1 MADPLVGLRAGSSN
15 PLAGF
20 SFDENGATPES
31 VRGLSGNTFGQGLG
45 AGFAGWTAS
54 KIAADA
60 AVAEASGDYG
70 RAELL
75 KRQALAIQQEQE
87 ASAPRINGLRDI
99 RSLGDI
105 PDYISAKT
113 AEGLGSFVMPIAA
126 GTAGR
131 ALLGPVAGAAAAAGQ
146 FYEPGMGG
154 QVMRQWNDPRLMETT
169 TADQRLGMARAKGVA
184 DSMWGVAGVNN
195 ATKSLAGQSVA
206 PVTTSVRG
214 ALAEM
219 GKNSLKSMG
228 HMGVVSTGMERTG
241 QIAHSMLNPQR
252 DNTEDLHDL
261 VEAGVGGAVGMGL
274 PGAAGGGIH
283 AAKLMAVKGV
293 NAAGDLAGRAL
304 DKGKELGGAAVDATK
319 QAVKDATIP
328 DEIQRLHGEDRLRKN
343 AGAGLAERFQEFGK
357 DVGVQA
363 ADKAQNIIEGEH
375 PTVDATIT
383 KAKELYQAGKDV
395 LLGDT
400 DMDQTATLAKS
411 PAERAQGVDMELLRK
426 QMRVGARMTEQW
438 YNAFP
443 EQVQKEIGPVDFN
456 SMDSQAKIAAARQAH
471 IKKGDN
477 LAAVRDAILEVT
489 KYKEDNG
496 TYNKQTTSFA
506 KEVRSNLVDGHGIPE
521 SVAESIAKQ
530 AARAASGKGAD
541 ARGRIELE
549 FRALEESG
557 YLRPEEVKAAHSE
570 VIDRIMSMAAP
581 EDHQAIRASHPD
593 SWLKTKVSE
602 TLGKY
607 GFDRETAKE
616 LTGYLNVLID
626 QGGDRPASR
635 KMQNLIHDLAGD
647 DAAPLMRELK
657 NVIGAH
663 LADPARAQKMMDKM
677 AGRGIQSRAALTNVL
692 YQHQNKAAD
701 PNAKTE
707 PLEGPVAKRDPAWQK
722 ARNQTNVLVN
732 SYLDAQKMERHSA
745 TPERNQI
752 QAEIDKAVAK
762 GDHDKASD
770 LRLQLLDAEVTAE
783 TQSQKNGM
791 QAWIDGLKASYGE
804 KWGKIAELVQQHV
817 SDIRGVNEDKITH
830 GTRTPTEIEDL
841 DSPGAK
847 SKPYERDADPE
858 QIKATTTAENVTG
871 VQGETEGGKSTR
883 FFGSSTNG
891 SGKYQDF
898 PGAPQRGRA
907 MSQTLANVRGAHTE
921 GARVSRVSVQEW
933 AETRAAEKGGD
944 VKALYE
950 GAAHELLKE
959 DAQRLKDIREEKK
972 AADSDT
978 LDKLLREEQEIKD
991 RDRELITNP
1000 TEFFENN
1007 HAFGYAKVADATHEI
1022 LPVDQKMLDKFLT
1035 AKTEAGD
1042 GAMSMTLADGSAVRI
1057 NVPGM
1062 LKEFMRRASEQHT
1075 VGVNHEEM
1083 PLQERVR
1090 AAFLSMV
1097 TSLVDSN
1104 LLHKDDPFNL
1114 SDMNNLSKMLLIP
1127 SGKGKSLSF
1136 PGDMKLYEV
1145 PHENV
1150 VVRVSDVVANKP
1162 REVTMDAMKTTAAD
1176 PKPVL
1181 SGTKFRLNEGAL
1193 SQSNDTLSRSAEKGE
1208 AVAAITKDGKEFTI
1222 NMREL
1227 VRRTAYALGLD
1238 GDAVLREG
1246 VSNALAGE
1254 LVRRGLA
1261 VYEKEGYTVKSL
1273 HKDSPIG
1280 RAILWFGSED
1290 SYSLRQNKEQERLAN
1305 NPARANEQQGR
1316 KGNARLNEERPLPQE
1331 EGKDPSERPNTTVGM
1346 VVGKGKYEGS
1356 LSLLADEVVS
1366 AREYLA
1372 GREEAL
1378 RRKIADVEAMHSKT
1392 DPDVRETAK
1401 HRVLELKEQVAKAA
1415 ERVEWAEG
1423 LVGDA
1428 SRTSPEAGSYTEPL
1442 KHSRFEMENIRLK
1455 NAAKDEG
1462 VDSLGEKH
1470 GTEATAFDKAAEGL
1484 LPEGKPTEAPERT
1497 WADSA
1502 SNIMNAGR
1510 GPSNPLSRA
1519 KATVGSTGWEANKP
1533 DATNTPRQK
1542 TTPVIPKKETP
1553 KVSVDRVTTPEPAQA
1568 KGEPLNPKVL
1578 DGLRAAKV
1586 LGEYAPIAEQLRRDI
1601 EAGKYDRESVLA
1613 ELGDTKG
1620 ENFLRNALTPK
1631 DVGRTDP
1638 LKSLVDDLFDK
1649 PHMETPTGETTK
1661 DVLSLSP
1668 KEFLDKGTFKDLS
1681 TAEKADYVASYE
1693 AKNPG
1698 EKVQGLLD
1706 RIHDITGNEG
1716 AVEALAN
1723 MAGVKWE
1730 KTPFNKQGATGN
1742 EYGSLG
1748 LEGVH
1753 KDNLRRFGEAV
1764 QAFHAEFANGAS
1776 GSATKETL
1784 SDGTIKRLINLSRF
1798 ANRPLEVNAH
1808 EGWEHVTEMLG
1819 ELGPQGKVIL
1829 DTIERAVSTPI
1840 MRRWLEGKLMERGE
1854 APGSEAMKQLDSASE
1869 RAAYAFQFFA
1879 AKEPMPLPSEGK
1891 AWYAKIYG
1899 WIKSKLGFTDDLAK
1913 TQNFF
1918 KYFDEGDLIKDLKNP
1933 EAVVRGLGETRTD
1946 AFGKELDRVTKP
1958 LRNALHEAVASTGA
1972 RIEEMNIPEFTQI
1985 LEIYRGER
1993 KEGGYLG
2000 LYYDQR
2006 AKGEEMG
2013 HKWNEVTHGMD
2024 AADKKGLLAAINS
2037 GDVTSLKNSKLKA
2050 LFTEIEQF
2058 KKDHGMTGYDLAN
2071 PMIRGLYARDKI
2083 GERRAEFEAD
2093 IKAYGGVKNLTPYE
2107 VTKIADDI
2115 IRNGHYS
2122 GGDVLFRDNAA
2133 KMAKWLTDDPDMAFA
2148 SYAVR
2153 SVNAALNHKHLGP
2166 RDMTNTKSR
2175 GSKVD
2180 ALIAKGSE
2188 KATPEQKM
2196 LMEKALLAFEG
2207 KLGNDIGETQRQ
2219 IQGALIAFNN
2229 IRLLPF
2235 GVFSQTLDPLQLAFR
2250 KNELSGTMDAF
2261 WRGMRGL
2268 VPKGQQEDFYSEMSK
2283 RLGTAFSGVMTS
2295 SLNATLS
2302 GMEIR
2307 GRAGKLNDL
2316 FFRYNGMDNWN
2327 TAMHEAATQN
2337 AEGFILR
2344 HSGNSSLPTTEHSTR
2359 FMGELGLKA
2368 SDIKVDANG
2377 HIVENERVRTAVI
2390 RFVNDSMAHPD
2401 PFSIPLWMSDPHFA
2415 LIAHLKRFTFAH
2427 TTFVLARAGDQLKNK
2442 NSGALLPL
2450 ALAVPWMMTADQI
2463 KEWVTP
2469 GNSQYRENM
2478 GMSERLA
2485 DGVSRAGLF
2494 GPGQFGVDAVK
2505 EINHGGPGYTGLLG
2519 PVAEFASRAGEA
2531 IHKNVFS
2538 PLWADTGRVNMTE

>member
-1 MADPLVGLRAGSSN
+1 MADLFSLGLRGGAPDIYSQAAASQAVPTVEEQAQFSGEGPFSRGLRAGFSGLDANYLAAEASAAEAAGDM
-15 PLAGF
+15 PRALRLKQQAYDMLREGAAWTPPISKMGQVHGLGDAADYLAGKTG
-20 SFDENGATPES
+20 E
-31 VRGLSGNTFGQGLG
+31 GLSSFVAPIALG
-45 AGFAGWTAS
+45 AGA
-54 KIAADA
+54 
-60 AVAEASGDYG
+60 
-70 RAELL
+70 RM
-75 KRQALAIQQEQE
+75 LA
-87 ASAPRINGLRDI
+87 
-99 RSLGDI
+99 
-105 PDYISAKT
+105 
-113 AEGLGSFVMPIAA
+113 
-126 GTAGR
+126 
-131 ALLGPVAGAAAAAGQ
+131 GPVAGALTAAGT
-146 FYEPGMGG
+146 FYTPGKGG
-154 QVMRQWNDPRLMETT
+154 QVIRQWEDPQLMATT
-169 TADQRLGMARAKGVA
+169 TPGAREGMASLKGLSDA
-184 DSMWGVAGVNN
+184 AWGAAGVGNV
-195 ATKSLAGQSVA
+195 TRSLAGHSVS

-219 GKNSLKSMG
+219 GKDALRSAG

-241 QIAHSMLNPQR
+241 QLAHSVLKPQR
-252 DNTEDLHDL
+252 DTTHDL
-261 VEAGVGGAVGMGL
+261 IDLAEAGVGGAAGMAL
-274 PGAAGGGIH
+274 PGAVGGGVH
-283 AAKLMAVKGV
+283 AAKLMAVKGAH
-293 NAAGDLAGRAL
+293 AAGDMAGAAL
-304 DKGKELGGAAVDATK
+304 DKGKELGGRAVDATK
-319 QAVKDATIP
+319 QTVKDATIP
-328 DEIQRLHGEDRLRKN
+328 DEIQRLYGEDQLRKN
-343 AGAGLAERFQEFGK
+343 SGAGLAERFQEFGK
-357 DVGVQA
+357 DVGAQA
-363 ADKAQNIIEGEH
+363 ADKAQDIVEGEH
-375 PTVDATIT
+375 PTIDATIA

-400 DMDQTATLAKS
+400 DKEQTATLAKS
-411 PAERAQGVDMELLRK
+411 PAERAQNVDMELLRK
-426 QMRVGARMTEQW
+426 QIRVGARMTEQW

-456 SMDSQAKIAAARQAH
+456 SMDSQAKIAAARQAS

-477 LAAVRDAILEVT
+477 LAAIRDAILEVT
-489 KYKEDNG
+489 KYKEEHG
-496 TYNKQTTSFA
+496 TYNKQSTSFA
-506 KEVRSNLVDGHGIPE
+506 KEIKSNLVDGHGIPE

-581 EDHQAIRASHPD
+581 ETHRAIRASHPD

-602 TLGKY
+602 TLAKY

-647 DAAPLMRELK
+647 DAVPLMRELR
-657 NVIGAH
+657 NVVGAH
-663 LADPARAQKMMDKM
+663 LADPARAQKMMDKI
-677 AGRGIQSRAALTNVL
+677 AGRGVQSRAALTNVL

-701 PNAKTE
+701 PTAKTV
-707 PLEGPVAKRDPAWQK
+707 PLEGDVAKRNPAWQK
-722 ARNQTNVLVN
+722 ARAETNALVN
-732 SYLDAQKMERHSA
+732 SYLDAQKMERYNA

-752 QAEIDKAVAK
+752 QAEIDKAVAN

-770 LRLQLLDAEVTAE
+770 LRLQLLDAEVNAE

-817 SDIRGVNEDKITH
+817 SDIRGVNDDKITH

-841 DSPGAK
+841 DSPGAMRK
-847 SKPYERDADPE
+847 LYERDADPE
-858 QIKATTTAENVTG
+858 QIKATTQAENQTG

-898 PGAPQRGRA
+898 PGAPQRGRD
-907 MSQTLANVRGAHTE
+907 MSQTLDNVRAGHTE

-933 AETRAAEKGGD
+933 AETRVAEKGGD

-950 GAAHELLKE
+950 GAANELLKE
-959 DAQRLKDIREEKK
+959 DAKRLKEIREEKK
-972 AADSDT
+972 IADSDT
-978 LDKLLREEQEIKD
+978 LDRLLREEEDIKT
-991 RDRELITNP
+991 RDRELVTNP

-1007 HAFGYAKVADATHEI
+1007 HSFGYAKVSDATHEI

-1035 AKTEAGD
+1035 SKTEASD
-1042 GAMSMTLADGSAVRI
+1042 GAMSLTLADGSAVRV
-1057 NVPGM
+1057 NMPGM
-1062 LKEFMRRASEQHT
+1062 LKEFMRRAGEQHT
-1075 VGVNHEEM
+1075 VGVNYEEM

-1090 AAFLSMV
+1090 AAFLSML

-1104 LLHKDDPFNL
+1104 LLHKEDPFNL

-1127 SGKGKSLSF
+1127 NGKGKSLSF

-1145 PHENV
+1145 PHEKV

-1162 REVTMDAMKTTAAD
+1162 REVTMEAMKTTAAN

-1181 SGTKFRLNEGAL
+1181 SGTKFRLGGGAL
-1193 SQSNDTLSRSAEKGE
+1193 SESNDTRSRSAEKGE

-1227 VRRTAYALGLD
+1227 VRRTAFALGLD
-1238 GDAVLREG
+1238 GDAVIREG

-1280 RAILWFGSED
+1280 RAILWFGTGD
-1290 SYSLRQNKEQERLAN
+1290 TYSARLARMN
-1305 NPARANEQQGR
+1305 EVRGTNQMPAHEITALMAGD
-1316 KGNARLNEERPLPQE
+1316 KSAVP
-1331 EGKDPSERPNTTVGM
+1331 DTTVGM

-1356 LSLLADEVVS
+1356 FSLLADEVVA

-1428 SRTSPEAGSYTEPL
+1428 SRTSPEAGSYTDPL
-1442 KHSRFEMENIRLK
+1442 KHSPLEMENIRLK
-1455 NAAKDEG
+1455 NAAKDDG
-1462 VDSLGEKH
+1462 LDSLGEKH
-1470 GTEATAFDKAAEGL
+1470 GEEATAFDKAAEGL
-1484 LPEGKPTEAPERT
+1484 FPEGGERQET
-1497 WADSA
+1497 WADRSSRA
-1502 SNIMNAGR
+1502 MNKGEGR
-1510 GPSNPLSRA
+1510 STPLSRA
-1519 KATVGSTGWEANKP
+1519 KKTVGTVGWGANKP
-1533 DATNTPRQK
+1533 AATNTPRQK
-1542 TTPVIPKKETP
+1542 TEPVTPKKPVTKP
-1553 KVSVDRVTTPEPAQA
+1553 SVDRIAAPEPAPA
-1568 KGEPLNPKVL
+1568 KGAPVPAGIL
-1578 DGLRAAKV
+1578 DKLREAKI
-1586 LGEYAPIAEQLRRDI
+1586 LGEYAPIAEQLRREI
-1601 EAGKYDRESVLA
+1601 EAGKYDREAVLA

-1620 ENFLRNALTPK
+1620 ENFLRNALAPK
-1631 DVGRTDP
+1631 NVGKADP
-1638 LKSLVDDLFDK
+1638 LASIVDELFDK

-1668 KEFLDKGTFKDLS
+1668 KEFLDTKVFKGLS
-1681 TAEKADYVASYE
+1681 TAEKIDYVASYE

-1706 RIHDITGNEG
+1706 RINDMTGKLRWT
-1716 AVEALAN
+1716 EALAN
-1723 MAGVKWE
+1723 AAGVKWE
-1730 KTPFNKQGATGN
+1730 KTPFNKQSATGD
-1742 EYGSLG
+1742 GSLG
-1748 LEGVH
+1748 LEEVH

-1776 GSATKETL
+1776 GAAAKETL
-1784 SDGTIKRLINLSRF
+1784 PDGTIKRLIKLSLF
-1798 ANRPLEVNAH
+1798 ANRPLEINAH

-1819 ELGPQGKVIL
+1819 ELGSQGKVIL

-1840 MRRWLEGKLMERGE
+1840 MRRWLESKLMERGE
-1854 APGSEAMKQLDSASE
+1854 APGSDAMKQLDSASE
-1869 RAAYAFQFFA
+1869 RAAYSFQFFA

-1891 AWYAKIYG
+1891 AWYAKIYN
-1899 WIKSKLGFTDDLAK
+1899 WIKSKLGFTDALIK

-1918 KYFDEGDLIKDLKNP
+1918 KYFDSGDLIKDLKNP
-1933 EAVVRGLGETRTD
+1933 EAVVRGLGETRSD
-1946 AFGKELDRVTKP
+1946 AFAKELDRITKP

-1985 LEIYRGER
+1985 LDIYRGER

-2013 HKWNEVTHGMD
+2013 HKWNEITHGMD
-2024 AADKKGLLAAINS
+2024 AADKKDLLAAINS
-2037 GDVTSLKNSKLKA
+2037 GDVTGLKNTKLKA

-2058 KKDHGMTGYDLAN
+2058 KKDHGLTNYDVVN

-2093 IKAYGGVKNLTPYE
+2093 IKAYGGMKNLTPYE

-2115 IRNGHYS
+2115 VRNGHYS
-2122 GGDVLFRDNAA
+2122 GGDVLFKDNAA

-2153 SVNAALNHKHLGP
+2153 SINAALNHKHLGP
-2166 RDMTNTKSR
+2166 RDMTNLKSR

-2180 ALIAKGSE
+2180 ALLAKGSE
-2188 KATPEQKM
+2188 KATPEQKI

-2207 KLGNDIGETQRQ
+2207 KLGNDISETQRQ

-2268 VPKGQQEDFYSEMSK
+2268 VPKGQQQDFYSEMSK

-2344 HSGNSSLPTTEHSTR
+2344 HSGNSSLPTTEHSAR
-2359 FMGELGLKA
+2359 FLSELGLKA
-2368 SDIKVDANG
+2368 SDVKVDANG
-2377 HIVENERVRTAVI
+2377 HLVENERIRTAAI

-2427 TTFVLARAGDQLKNK
+2427 TTFVLARAGDQLKAGNK
-2442 NSGALLPL
+2442 ASMLPL

-2469 GNSQYRENM
+2469 GNSKYRENM
-2478 GMSERLA
+2478 GMTERLA

-2519 PVAEFASRAGEA
+2519 PVAEFASRVGEA
-2531 IHKNVFS
+2531 VHKHVFS
-2538 PLWADTGRVNMTE
+2538 PLWADNGRVNMTE